1 MFKIAGYKLLCKH
14 ESGPYYVPVVQKYCD
29 KFTQVGDHMR
39 IPDHR
44 LCVYC
49 GSGPGKNPSY
59 MAAALALGQAM
70 AEADIGLVYG
80 GGGMGLMG
88 EVARGVLAAGG
99 HVTGIIPE
107 FLVSRESML
116 EGANELIVTTNM
128 HERKTMM
135 FERAT
140 GFVALPGGIGT
151 LEELAEILTW
161 AQLGQHAKPIV
172 ICDIDGYWQ
181 PLLTLLDHMRAESF
195 IRQGMEVLVD
205 VAKTA
210 EDVVPQ
216 YQFRRAKQHDVVPLK
231 VILDKL

>member
-1 MFKIAGYKLLCKH
+1 MK
-14 ESGPYYVPVVQKYCD
+14 VPE
-29 KFTQVGDHMR
+29 
-39 IPDHR
+39 HR

-49 GSGPGKNPSY
+49 GSGPGKNPAY
-59 MAAALALGQAM
+59 MVAAKALGTAM
-70 AEADIGLVYG
+70 AQANIGLVYG

-107 FLVSRESML
+107 FLVSRERML
-116 EGANELIVTTNM
+116 DGVNELIVTNNM
-128 HERKTMM
+128 HERKTAM

-181 PLLTLLDHMRAESF
+181 PLLTLLEHMRAESF
-195 IRQGMEVLVD
+195 IRAGMEVLVD

-210 EDVVPQ
+210 AEVVPQ
-216 YQFRRAKQHDVVPLK
+216 YQYARAKHHDVVPHK

>member
-1 MFKIAGYKLLCKH
+1 
-14 ESGPYYVPVVQKYCD
+14 
-29 KFTQVGDHMR
+29 MR

-195 IRQGMEVLVD
+195 IRQGMEVMVD

>member
-1 MFKIAGYKLLCKH
+1 MH
-14 ESGPYYVPVVQKYCD
+14 
-29 KFTQVGDHMR
+29 
-39 IPDHR
+39 IPEHR

-49 GSGPGKNPSY
+49 GSGPGKNPAY
-59 MAAALALGQAM
+59 MAAAKALGTAM

-88 EVARGVLAAGG
+88 EVARGVLSAGG

-107 FLVSRESML
+107 FLVSRERML
-116 EGANELIVTTNM
+116 DGVNELIVTTNM
-128 HERKTMM
+128 HERKTAM

-161 AQLGQHAKPIV
+161 AQLGQHAKPIIV
-172 ICDIDGYWQ
+172 CDIDGYWQ
-181 PLLTLLDHMRAESF
+181 PLLTLLEHMRAESF
-195 IRQGMEVLVD
+195 IRAGMEVLVD

-210 EDVVPQ
+210 EDVVPLYQ
-216 YQFRRAKQHDVVPLK
+216 YARAKQRDVVPQL
-231 VILDKL
+231 VLHDKL